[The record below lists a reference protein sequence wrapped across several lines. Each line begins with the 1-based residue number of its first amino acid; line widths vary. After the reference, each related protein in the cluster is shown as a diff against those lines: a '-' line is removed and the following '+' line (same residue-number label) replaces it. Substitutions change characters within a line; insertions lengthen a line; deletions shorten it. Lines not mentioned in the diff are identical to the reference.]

1 MPRHLSRHVAFVHA
15 FVDPFRWARQCASS
29 AVNAVADLAG
39 FAIFY
44 RLSKRAR
51 AREGVADFL
60 APRVFFGGFDLDLVP
75 WLEKKITDSL
85 RSSASL

>member
-1 MPRHLSRHVAFVHA
+1 M
-15 FVDPFRWARQCASS
+15 
-29 AVNAVADLAG
+29 AG
-39 FAIFY
+39 FAIFFAY
-44 RLSKRAR
+44 QSARAR
-51 AREGVADFL
+51 ALEVADFL

>member
-1 MPRHLSRHVAFVHA
+1 MLSPIWRASRFFIA
-15 FVDPFRWARQCASS
+15 YQIKARAC
-29 AVNAVADLAG
+29 
-39 FAIFY
+39 
-44 RLSKRAR
+44 